1 MVFSKETNKV
11 VELREY
17 NNSAVVKELIETN

>member
-1 MVFSKETNKV
+1 MVFSQDTNKI

-17 NNSAVVKELIETN
+17 NNSALVKELIETN